1 MHTQIT
7 SSMTSGLPWVK
18 WRKANMQT
26 LKHTALTDI
35 IKSRNGKMSSFEDF
49 RAPLNNFS
57 DLSTE

>member
-18 WRKANMQT
+18 WRKTNMQT
-26 LKHTALTDI
+26 PKHTALKNI

-49 RAPLNNFS
+49 RALQNNSS